1 MSCHRPASRD
11 LPTELPI
18 DLSVDLASSA
28 DGVALGDGPARQA
41 LRTALEQL
49 AVVDADQGHASAIV
63 RCEALTGVA
72 QALAGLHAYA
82 QSEQHLALAL
92 HCAAQLG
99 GSDLQADLHCA
110 WAEVA
115 TNAGDLATAQ
125 GDTGSCAAARDRARD
140 HALEAARLARRASD
154 PQWEM
159 RLVLRASDVLE
170 RCGDHE
176 AAMQL
181 QQRALQ
187 LLGLDGGDTATAGD
201 DLSAALPPGTVALS
215 APAGLM

>member
-1 MSCHRPASRD
+1 MS
-11 LPTELPI
+11 LPDSPTQPTA
-18 DLSVDLASSA
+18 LAPSA
-28 DGVALGDGPARQA
+28 DGAALGDGPARDALHEA
-41 LRTALEQL
+41 LRQL
-49 AVVDADQGHASAIV
+49 DVADAYQGRARAIV
-63 RCEALTGVA
+63 MCEALTGVA
-72 QALAGLHAYA
+72 QALAGLHAYGP
-82 QSEQHLALAL
+82 SEHHLAQAL
-92 HCAAQLG
+92 RWAAQLG
-99 GSDLQADLHCA
+99 GCDLVADLHCA

-115 TNAGDLATAQ
+115 TNAGDLADARDDSA
-125 GDTGSCAAARDRARD
+125 GCAAARDRARD
-140 HALEAARLARRASD
+140 HAFEAARLARRATD
-154 PQWEM
+154 PNWEL

-215 APAGLM
+215 VPAGLM